1 MRNDAR
7 TVQSRPVQCSP
18 VQSGAPI
25 PRLEEPGMTTSLL
38 LALERLE
45 KIRRRNRTPTSLY
58 TAAVRKGCSVC
69 LPPPSPHP
77 THPLRQTTQPD
88 RLTDRSDRTSPRR
101 TPFLYFPI
109 FESPCCR
116 RLADLDP
123 LSLSLSLPKKKSFFS
138 SASEKEPS
146 QLSDESGP
154 LPLIPHSIL
163 PAIPSRLVL
172 AMDAMRHLL
181 LHAQSATISPP

>member
-1 MRNDAR
+1 M
-7 TVQSRPVQCSP
+7 
-18 VQSGAPI
+18 I
-25 PRLEEPGMTTSLL
+25 TSLL

-154 LPLIPHSIL
+154 LPLTPHSIL
-163 PAIPSRLVL
+163 PAIPSSSRAGKRCGRRGCAVEEEPRPSLQPFTVV
-172 AMDAMRHLL
+172 HTNF
-181 LHAQSATISPP
+181 HKPKS